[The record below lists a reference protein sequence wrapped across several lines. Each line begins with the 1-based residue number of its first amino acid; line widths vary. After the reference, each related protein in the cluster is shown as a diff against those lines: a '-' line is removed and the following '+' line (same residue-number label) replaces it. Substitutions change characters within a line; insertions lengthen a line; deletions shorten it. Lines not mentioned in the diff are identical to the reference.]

1 MFLLL
6 AATALGQEAD
16 RWWSLKRLKT
26 AGIPQVQGVSG
37 WPRNPIDAFILARLT
52 AAGLAPS
59 ESADR
64 RTLIRRATFDLH
76 GLPPSPEEIEAF
88 VNDGRPDAFE
98 RLVDRLL
105 ASPRY
110 GERWARH
117 WLDVAHYG
125 DTHGYDKDKVR
136 PNAWPYRDWVIRA
149 LNDDMP
155 WARFVEMQIAGDVLS
170 GGDPDGVIATG
181 FVAAGPWDFVGHV
194 ELREGTVDK
203 EITRNLDR
211 DDMVTSTMSAF
222 ASLTVHCAR
231 CHDHKFDPISQSE
244 YYGLQAVFAG
254 VERADRAFD
263 PPQIS
268 QRRQGLEARLEALQ
282 ASMKDLAP
290 EQVASEEV
298 GQRRVARDA
307 AKAALAALP
316 PAPAANSPSNG
327 WHSLVMSGPL
337 HEKWVEVDLGAP
349 QVVDEVVLWP
359 ARPQDF
365 PDTPGFGFP
374 TRWSVVVSASADG
387 SGGRALARHLD
398 DAPNPGDG
406 PVRIS
411 GDGAPVRVIR
421 VIGHRLWERRKD
433 WVMAL
438 SELQVMVGGKDVAR
452 GKTVRAKDSI
462 ESGLWS
468 KRHLVDGHTSR
479 HAIGEVPDDLRRRR
493 ELEAAVARC
502 ERALSV
508 AALEAERARYP
519 ERAAR
524 REGVR
529 VEMEEVAKQ
538 LAALPD
544 PSYVYAAA
552 PTFKRE
558 GTFTPAPG
566 GLPRPVHVLERG
578 DVDKPGA
585 PAVPGAL
592 ACVEGV
598 SSTFRDD
605 MAAEGRRRSAL
616 ARWLTD
622 RDNPLTWRSAV
633 NRVWHHHFGRGLV
646 STPNDFGKM
655 GARPSH
661 PALLDWLAMEFRDSG
676 GSLKV
681 LHRAI
686 LSSAVWRQASAH
698 DAARAAKD
706 SGNRLLWRANRR
718 RLEAEAVRDAVLSV
732 AGALDFK
739 MGGPGYRTFG
749 FKDDHS
755 PHYMYDRYDADDR
768 GTWRRAVYRFQV
780 RSVPDPFLETMDC
793 PDPSRSTPVRAETVT
808 ALQALSLLNNRFM
821 LRQAR
826 SLAERAT
833 REAEGTSAQVARA
846 FSLSLG
852 RDPDP
857 KEHERMTAYA
867 GQYGLPAL
875 CRLLF
880 NLNEFLFI
888 D

>member
-6 AATALGQEAD
+6 AAAATGQDSE
-16 RWWSLKRLKT
+16 RWWSLRRLEPT
-26 AGIPQVQGVSG
+26 PVPAVEGVSG
-37 WPRNPIDAFILARLT
+37 WARNPIDAFVHARL
-52 AAGLAPS
+52 AEAGLAPS
-59 ESADR
+59 PEADR

-76 GLPPSPEEIEAF
+76 GLPPSPEEIDAF
-88 VNDGRPDAFE
+88 VNDPRPDAFE

-149 LNDDMP
+149 LNADIP
-155 WARFVEMQIAGDVLS
+155 WGRFVEMQIAGDVVT
-170 GGDPDGVIATG
+170 GGASDGVIATG

-203 EITRNLDR
+203 KITRNLDR

-231 CHDHKFDPISQSE
+231 CHDHKFDPIPQSE

-254 VERADRAFD
+254 VERANRPFD
-263 PPQIS
+263 PPEIR
-268 QRRQGLEARLEALQ
+268 QRRQELEARLRSLES
-282 ASMKDLAP
+282 SMKDLAP
-290 EQVASEEV
+290 KQVETEQVA
-298 GQRRVARDA
+298 RRRAARDA
-307 AKAALAALP
+307 AQAALAALP
-316 PAPAANSPSNG
+316 PAPPTKSPSNG

-337 HEKWVEVDLGAP
+337 HEKWVEVDLGSP
-349 QVVDEVVLWP
+349 QVIDEIILWP

-374 TRWSVVVSASADG
+374 TRWSVVVSAAADG
-387 SGGRALARHLD
+387 SDGRTLESHLGD
-398 DAPNPGDG
+398 TPNPGDG

-411 GDGAPVRVIR
+411 GDGEQVRVIR
-421 VIGHRLWERRKD
+421 MIGHRLWERRND

-438 SELQVMVGGKDVAR
+438 SELQAMAGGTDVAR
-452 GKTVRAKDSI
+452 GKPVRSKDSI

-468 KRHLVDGHTSR
+468 MRHLVDGHTSR
-479 HAIGEVPDDLRRRR
+479 HPIGASPDGLRHRQ
-493 ELEAAVARC
+493 ELEAAVALR
-502 ERALSV
+502 EHELSV
-508 AALEAERARYP
+508 AALEAETARYP
-519 ERAAR
+519 ARVAR
-524 REGVR
+524 REQIKG
-529 VEMEEVAKQ
+529 EMAE
-538 LAALPD
+538 LSTRLGTLPA
-544 PSYVYAAA
+544 PNYVYAAA
-552 PTFKRE
+552 PAFKSE
-558 GTFTPAPG
+558 GQFTPAPEG
-566 GLPRPVHVLERG
+566 RPRPVHVLDRG
-578 DVDKPGA
+578 DVAKPQDL
-585 PAVPGAL
+585 AVPGAL

-598 SSTFRDD
+598 SPALGDD
-605 MAAEGRRRSAL
+605 GAEGPRRAAL

-622 RDNPLTWRSAV
+622 GDNPLTWRSVV

-646 STPNDFGKM
+646 TTPNDFGKM
-655 GARPSH
+655 GSRPSH
-661 PALLDWLAMEFRDSG
+661 PQLLDWLAMEFRDSG
-676 GSLKV
+676 GSLKA

-686 LSSAVWRQASAH
+686 LSSAAWRQASGHNAE
-698 DAARAAKD
+698 RAAKD
-706 SGNRLLWRANRR
+706 FSNRLLWRANRR

-732 AGALDFK
+732 AGTLDLT

-755 PHYMYDRYDADDR
+755 PHYMYERYDANDR
-768 GTWRRAVYRFQV
+768 GTWRRAIYRFQV

-793 PDPSRSTPVRAETVT
+793 PDPSRSTPVRSETVT

-826 SLAERAT
+826 ELAERAS
-833 REAEGTSAQVARA
+833 REARDTSSRVARA
-846 FSLSLG
+846 FSLALG
-852 RDPDP
+852 RMPDA
-857 KEHERMTAYA
+857 EERARMDAYA
-867 GQYGLPAL
+867 DRHGLPAL